1 MYLEA
6 GKIRELTDY
15 IEFKKDKKLYTWLG
29 QYNESIGNLNE
40 AVKYYEE
47 GESTSNLVRLYLSQ
61 NQVQESIRIC
71 NSDSEPQACFLLAR
85 HLEKANMLSEAIHFY
100 AKAQYYSQAVKI
112 AISNELDGEIMS
124 LSMASPKE
132 VAFRSASYF
141 ERKGFIEKAIR
152 LYRKAMAIKKANMLA
167 EKHGFSE
174 LISNEGL
181 D

>member
-6 GKIRELTDY
+6 NKIKQLSEY
-15 IEFKKDKKLYTWLG
+15 IESKKDKKLYTWLG

-40 AVKYYEE
+40 AVRFYEE

-71 NSDSEPQACFLLAR
+71 NSDSQPQACFLLAR

-112 AISNELDGEIMS
+112 AITN
-124 LSMASPKE
+124 
-132 VAFRSASYF
+132 
-141 ERKGFIEKAIR
+141 
-152 LYRKAMAIKKANMLA
+152 
-167 EKHGFSE
+167 
-174 LISNEGL
+174 
-181 D
+181 